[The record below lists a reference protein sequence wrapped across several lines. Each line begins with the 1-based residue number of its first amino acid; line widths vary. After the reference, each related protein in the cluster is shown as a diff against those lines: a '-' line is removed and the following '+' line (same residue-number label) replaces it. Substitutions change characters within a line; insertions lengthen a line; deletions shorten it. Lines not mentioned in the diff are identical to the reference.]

1 VVFIFFLS
9 LLDRTDCTSRKLE
22 TWDSFLRYQED
33 LPTPTKPRWM
43 RVCGVSTILA
53 WVGTRGD
60 SHWWWQDTQ
69 GNCLKIP
76 VIYHIDFWGQKSNGH
91 WANNCSRTH
100 TYDGGGGAVR
110 TKERGKDTRPKLAR
124 IFYAIDRKNELFL
137 QHSSLDMA
145 SDRSIWVVAFHI
157 PTSKFLWPGCWDKK
171 LFKLSLH
178 LNYGVIWLWN
188 WPMEIIRLFG
198 KGVDAGIIA
207 FWSKAL
213 TVRRNS
219 ARTIVS
225 DCLIDKFAGQS

>member
-1 VVFIFFLS
+1 MVFIFFFVAFGS
-9 LLDRTDCTSRKLE
+9 DRLYIKE
-22 TWDSFLRYQED
+22 TWDLGFFPSISGGF
-33 LPTPTKPRWM
+33 T
-43 RVCGVSTILA
+43 
-53 WVGTRGD
+53 D
-60 SHWWWQDTQ
+60 SHKTQMNAVLWGLTYPRASWDSRWFALVVARYQ

-157 PTSKFLWPGCWDKK
+157 PTSKFLWPGCWDRK
-171 LFKLSLH
+171 LFKLRLH

-188 WPMEIIRLFG
+188 RPMEIIRLFG
-198 KGVDAGIIA
+198 KGVGAGIIA

-213 TVRRNS
+213 TVWRNS
-219 ARTIVS
+219 AGTIVS
-225 DCLIDKFAGQS
+225 DWLVLRARA